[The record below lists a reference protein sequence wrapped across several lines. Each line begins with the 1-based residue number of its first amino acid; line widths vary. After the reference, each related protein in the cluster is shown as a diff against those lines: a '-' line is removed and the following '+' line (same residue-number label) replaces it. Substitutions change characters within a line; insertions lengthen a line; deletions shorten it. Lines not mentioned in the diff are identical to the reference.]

1 MPTFSATKAYADDS
15 ALTEAAL
22 DNFKT
27 GLETFFNTGID
38 SDNIKTAGI
47 NTVNLV
53 DGSITLDKLTTEV
66 TTRFVPAG
74 TILAWYSYDLT
85 AATPLS
91 FSTAVY
97 AYCDGATAVTVAGFT
112 GTVSVP
118 DMSDRYLIGF
128 GTEGGKDI
136 DTATWATVAV
146 GNVSHSVTFSHTHTG
161 TSHTHGVGTLSFAT
175 GSATSGVLSLFSA
188 SGSLVAI
195 SQEEDL
201 DSGGTVVAKSQI
213 SGNLL
218 GTGTGTGVSGAGG
231 TGATGIGGA
240 TAHDIQPRS
249 IRVRYLIRIA

>member
-136 DTATWATVAV
+136 DTATWATAAI
-146 GNVSHSVTFSHTHTG
+146 GDVSHTISVKA
-161 TSHTHGVGTLSFAT
+161 HTHGVGDYQFKTFYVQYVNSSHSNYYGYTLA
-175 GSATSGVLSLFSA
+175 GATSQMFSLHDCTDGGLGA
-188 SGSLVAI
+188 ACDTM
-195 SQEEDL
+195 ER
-201 DSGGTVVAKSQI
+201 SGGGVTQTLTVYTKS
-213 SGNLL
+213 
-218 GTGTGTGVSGAGG
+218 GTGTSDNPTD
-231 TGATGIGGA
+231 
-240 TAHDIQPRS
+240 TASIQPRS
-249 IRVRYLIRIA
+249 IRVRYLIKIA